1 MFERVLNLSLEMS
14 KRFPANTTESL
25 EQHLGCVYSDSVI
38 HKKKIIFL
46 TLFFKDFAL
55 SLGRL
60 LSGVPLNDYTEI
72 QKQLPRGVL

>member
-14 KRFPANTTESL
+14 KRFLSNTTESL
-25 EQHLGCVYSDSVI
+25 EQYLGCVYSDSVI

-55 SLGRL
+55 PLGRL
-60 LSGVPLNDYTEI
+60 LSVVPPNDYTEI